1 MKSRILITAL
11 AALLI
16 ASSGCVYASGWDN
29 ARSIAMAGSYTAVAR
44 GYEAIGINPA
54 NLALTEDRGNSLQF
68 FGVGTMINNNAFSLS
83 DYNRYNGAYL
93 TDADKRDILSKI
105 PDDGLRF
112 RGNTAASALSFSI
125 GQLAIST
132 SVEASGSGELSKDI
146 VELAFFGN
154 KIGQT
159 VDISSSD
166 GEALAHLDL
175 NVAYGRKVMSHPWGD
190 ISAGLNVKYMYGLA
204 YFDVDDVQASAVT
217 QTDGIDSDGS
227 VTVRSAMG
235 GSGFGLDVG
244 AAATYL
250 NSWVFSAGIRNLVS
264 TISWSRDAEEKIYT
278 YRVESLTA
286 ETADADSTVVSD
298 ETTRDIGS
306 FSTSLAP
313 QLNFG
318 AAHEIGKF
326 LVASDLK
333 FGLRDI
339 AGVSTTP
346 EISLGTECHYIN
358 FMPIRAGIGLGGING
373 TSLGLGAGLRFSAF
387 SFDFAWASSGTMTP
401 SMGKGASLAI
411 SSGLQF

>member
-1 MKSRILITAL
+1 MKNRTLIWVL

-16 ASSGCVYASGWDN
+16 PFSGSTCASGWDN

-44 GYEAIGINPA
+44 GYEAIRINPA
-54 NLALTEDRGNSLQF
+54 NLGLSEGSGNSLQI
-68 FGVGTMINNNAFSLS
+68 FGIGSVINNNAFSMG
-83 DYNRYNGAYL
+83 DYSRYNGAYL
-93 TDADKRDILSKI
+93 TDSDKRDILSKI

-112 RGNTAASALSFSI
+112 RGNSAASALSFSI
-125 GQLAIST
+125 GKLAIST

-159 VDISSSD
+159 VDISDSD
-166 GEALAHLDL
+166 GEALAHIDL
-175 NVAYGRKVMSHPWGD
+175 NVGYGRKVMSYPWGD
-190 ISAGLNVKYMYGLA
+190 VTAGVNVKYMYGLA
-204 YFDVDDVQASAVT
+204 YFDVKDVEASAVT
-217 QTDGIDSDGS
+217 QADGIDSDGR
-227 VTVRSAMG
+227 VTVRSAKG
-235 GSGFGLDVG
+235 GSGFGVDIG
-244 AAATYL
+244 GAATYL
-250 NSWVFSAGIRNLVS
+250 GDWVFSAGIRNFIS
-264 TISWSRDAEEKIYT
+264 TISWSRDAEEKVYT

-313 QLNFG
+313 QLNLG

-326 LVASDLK
+326 LIASDIK
-333 FGLRDI
+333 FGLRDK

-346 EISLGTECHYIN
+346 EISVGTECHYIN
-358 FMPIRAGIGLGGING
+358 FLPVRAGIGLGGING
-373 TSLGLGAGLRFSAF
+373 ASLGLGAGLRLSAF
-387 SFDFAWASSGTMTP
+387 SFDFAWASSGTVTP
-401 SMGKGASLAI
+401 TMGKGGSLAI